1 MTEEEAKKEMKHFL
15 LGLTAKSRE
24 EIKVKGINQILEETH
39 TDISIKETWKQVPV
53 IKFEDL
59 DKYNF

>member
-15 LGLTAKSRE
+15 LGLTLKSRE
-24 EIKVKGINQILEETH
+24 EIKVKGINQILEDTH
-39 TDISIKETWKQVPV
+39 TNISIEEALKKVPT

-59 DKYNF
+59 DKYSF